1 MIYKSTELSRNTV
14 LNLFKNYASD
24 EFNFEVCDD
33 KIPQYKE
40 NYFRIYVDRNPT
52 EFFEMYFLDGKLCS
66 FGYSVNLYS
75 RRMQTI
81 EHGNY
86 KVVTKLP
93 PAVKKF
99 MNHMITSLNDE
110 DYPYVVSDNAK
121 RFLKF
126 ISKLA

>member
-66 FGYSVNLYS
+66 FGYSVTLYS
-75 RRMQTI
+75 KRM
-81 EHGNY
+81 EVMECGNY

-99 MNHMITSLNDE
+99 MNHLITSLNDE

-121 RFLKF
+121 RFLNF

>member
-66 FGYSVNLYS
+66 FGYSVTLYS
-75 RRMQTI
+75 KRM
-81 EHGNY
+81 EVMECGNY
-86 KVVTKLP
+86 KVINKIP

-121 RFLKF
+121 RFLNFVNKN
-126 ISKLA
+126 I

>member
-33 KIPQYKE
+33 KIPNYKE

-66 FGYSVNLYS
+66 FGYSVTLYS
-75 RRMQTI
+75 KRMQTM
-81 EHGNY
+81 ECGNY

-121 RFLKF
+121 RFLNF

>member
-1 MIYKSTELSRNTV
+1 MIYKSTELSRNAV

-52 EFFEMYFLDGKLCS
+52 EFFEMYFLDGQLCR
-66 FGYSVNLYS
+66 FGYSVTLYS

-81 EHGNY
+81 ECGNY

-99 MNHMITSLNDE
+99 MQHLVTSLNDE